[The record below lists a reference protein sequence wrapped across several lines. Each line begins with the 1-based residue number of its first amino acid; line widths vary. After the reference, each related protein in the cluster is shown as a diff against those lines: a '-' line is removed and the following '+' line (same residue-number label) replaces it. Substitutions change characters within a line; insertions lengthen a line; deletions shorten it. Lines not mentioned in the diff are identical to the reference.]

1 MANTAHTSEEEMLE
15 IYDSPEELESK
26 IQKLATMVK
35 NSKHLVTFTGA
46 GISTS
51 AGIHD
56 FRGPTGKWTRQAKGL
71 DPLKGTPTISA
82 YPTPT
87 HMSFVKLA
95 EEGVLKYHISQN
107 CDGLNVRS
115 GFPQNQLSELHG
127 NGNIEICE
135 DCGQKYFRDMKI
147 GKRTFKTG
155 MQRDRWT
162 GRWCNHPECTG
173 RLLKSTICF
182 GQQLPPE
189 PLRLAEEHSA
199 KADLHIAL
207 GSSLRVTPAA
217 TCCEDTV
224 NSGGKLVI
232 VNLQKT
238 PLTRIA
244 EFQIYAKIDDVMIR
258 LMELLGYEIPEFRLK
273 RKVVCGVEPNGK
285 GLYVRGAALTDE
297 TLEHDFI
304 RCATWGKPEIRRR
317 DSRITGRVGS
327 MEHAGQKIDS
337 KIYDNKFSGF
347 DMQKNTIKKKDADK
361 VVAANRRVFVDVEL
375 VCGGHYGEP
384 YLTLSNDF
392 TQAYRIDQRVEYV
405 WDIEFN
411 PYTKQW
417 KAEARLSTVP
427 AKTAHVIDN
436 SFGELCKQYATDY
449 LVKKGF
455 TKKQANVKWEAHIRK
470 WRKKE

>member
-1 MANTAHTSEEEMLE
+1 MANTAHTSKEEMLE
-15 IYDSPEELESK
+15 IYDTPEDLEVK

-35 NSKHLVTFTGA
+35 NSKHLVAFTGA

-56 FRGPTGKWTRQAKGL
+56 FRGPTGKWTREAKGL
-71 DPLKGTPTISA
+71 KPLKGTPAVSA

-95 EEGVLKYHISQN
+95 EEGVLKYYISQN

-135 DCGQKYFRDMKI
+135 DCGQKYFRDVKI
-147 GKRTFKTG
+147 GKRTVKTG

-182 GQQLPPE
+182 GQQLPEE
-189 PLRLAEEHSA
+189 PLMLAEEHSA

-207 GSSLRVTPAA
+207 GSSLRVNPAA
-217 TCCEDTV
+217 GCCSDTV
-224 NSGGKLVI
+224 DNGGKLVI

-238 PLTRIA
+238 PLTNIA
-244 EFQIYAKIDDVMIR
+244 EFQIYAKIDEVMIR
-258 LMELLGYEIPEFRLK
+258 LMEILGYEIPEFRLK
-273 RKVVCGVEPNGK
+273 RKIVCGVEPNGK
-285 GLYVRGAALTDE
+285 GLYVRGADLTDE
-297 TLEHDFI
+297 TLEHDFVKG
-304 RCATWGKPEIRRR
+304 ATWEDPEIRNAAGMDHAQHQI
-317 DSRITGRVGS
+317 DSRI
-327 MEHAGQKIDS
+327 ANNQ
-337 KIYDNKFSGF
+337 FSGF
-347 DMQKNTIKKKDADK
+347 DMHKEKIKVQDLEEGK
-361 VVAANRRVFVDVEL
+361 RVFVDVEL
-375 VCGGHYGEP
+375 IFTGNYGEP
-384 YLTLSNDF
+384 CLTLSNDF
-392 TQAYRIDQRVEYV
+392 TEAYRKDQRVEYV

-411 PYTKQW
+411 PYTKEW
-417 KAEARLSTVP
+417 KSVARLSSVP

-436 SFGELCKQYATDY
+436 SFGELCQRYAVEN

-455 TKKQANVKWEAHIRK
+455 TKSQAIKKWQAHIRK
-470 WRKKE
+470 WRRKD